1 MMGARSDRRTDR
13 VDHHRKVFASLP
25 ERIDNAA
32 SFMPSEAKKPMRP
45 HRIILTPTPG
55 AVFLRTDAALVEMTP
70 GEALRLC
77 EQIRSCIHVALGA
90 EDGRALHAMMSAGPA

>member
-1 MMGARSDRRTDR
+1 M
-13 VDHHRKVFASLP
+13 
-25 ERIDNAA
+25 
-32 SFMPSEAKKPMRP
+32 KP
-45 HRIILTPTPG
+45 HCIILTPSPG

-90 EDGRALHAMMSAGPA
+90 QDGRALQAMLGSAPA